1 MTSSLLPLI
10 ETMAKEKGVEP
21 QVIIAALEDAMLT
34 ASRKAYKSTEDL
46 RSRMNQET
54 GQIEIFAVK
63 HIVEAV
69 ENPATE
75 ISLTDAKEMYGEDAE
90 LDMEIEFPKPPVE
103 SRIAAQTVKQV
114 LSQKTREAERE
125 KVYDEFNQRIGEV
138 VTAVVKRFETGDIV
152 AEMGRVEA
160 TLPRRE
166 QSRAENYNI
175 GDRVRA
181 VIKSV
186 NKNIKGPQVV
196 LSRTDPALL
205 IKLFEQ
211 EVPEIYDGTV
221 VIRGAVRE
229 AGDRAKVAVYSRERD
244 VDPVGACVGMKG
256 TRVQAIIRELRG
268 EKIDIVEWSDDEM
281 VFVTNAISPAKV
293 QRVTIMDQEN
303 RVMEVVVEDR
313 QLSLAIGKKG
323 QNVRLAAKLSGWK
336 IDIKSDEEKRKE
348 VEEQFGTLAAEAL
361 AETEGAQAADGSA
374 EGEAY
379 GEADGALMGE
389 TDGAAITEESPDGET
404 PGEQPLETAAAD
416 GGDAA
421 EAASETA
428 DAVTGDAPA
437 PAETP
442 DRDVK

>member
-46 RSRMNQET
+46 RSRMNPET

-75 ISLTDAKEMYGEDAE
+75 ISLQDAKEMYGEDAE

-221 VIRGAVRE
+221 MIRGAVRE

-268 EKIDIVEWSDDEM
+268 EKIDIVEWSEDPIL
-281 VFVTNAISPAKV
+281 FVTNALSPAKV
-293 QRVTIMDQEN
+293 QRVSIKGDEKD
-303 RVMEVVVEDR
+303 REMEVVVEDK

-323 QNVRLAAKLSGWK
+323 QNVRLAAKLTGWR
-336 IDIKSDEEKRKE
+336 IDIKSEEEKRRE
-348 VEEQFGTLAAEAL
+348 VEAEFGALELGGGEPVDAGDGEVISADASESAEAP
-361 AETEGAQAADGSA
+361 EADGSA
-374 EGEAY
+374 
-379 GEADGALMGE
+379 DGTQGNDNA
-389 TDGAAITEESPDGET
+389 
-404 PGEQPLETAAAD
+404 
-416 GGDAA
+416 
-421 EAASETA
+421 
-428 DAVTGDAPA
+428 
-437 PAETP
+437 
-442 DRDVK
+442 

>member
-46 RSRMNQET
+46 RSRMNPET
-54 GQIEIFAVK
+54 GQIELFAVK
-63 HIVEAV
+63 HIVEEV

-75 ISLTDAKEMYGEDAE
+75 ISLQDAKEMYGEDAE

-114 LSQKTREAERE
+114 ISQKIREAERE

-138 VTAVVKRFETGDIV
+138 VTAVVKRFENGDIIV
-152 AEMGRVEA
+152 EMGRVEA

-186 NKNIKGPQVV
+186 NKNTKGPQVV

-268 EKIDIVEWSDDEM
+268 EKIDIVEWSDDAM

-293 QRVTIMDQEN
+293 QRVTIIDQEN
-303 RVMEVVVEDR
+303 RMMEVRRRGQPAVARDRQEGPERPPRRQALGLEDR
-313 QLSLAIGKKG
+313 HQERRREAQRGRG
-323 QNVRLAAKLSGWK
+323 AVRDAGRRRARRDRG
-336 IDIKSDEEKRKE
+336 RP
-348 VEEQFGTLAAEAL
+348 GRR
-361 AETEGAQAADGSA
+361 GARPRRRG
-374 EGEAY
+374 
-379 GEADGALMGE
+379 
-389 TDGAAITEESPDGET
+389 
-404 PGEQPLETAAAD
+404 
-416 GGDAA
+416 
-421 EAASETA
+421 
-428 DAVTGDAPA
+428 VRR
-437 PAETP
+437 
-442 DRDVK
+442 DRRRAGRRGVA